1 MIVKI
6 FENEN
11 FVVCNK
17 PSGVLST
24 PSRFE
29 AQDERVCLGIELQKA
44 LGQQIYPVHRLDFE
58 VSGLVMYALNED
70 AHRKANGWFEN
81 RQVDKTYRALTQHQN
96 FEHWPKEI
104 ENPCWPINLE
114 EKSHFEWKGRV
125 LKGKRRAYSSPHGKA
140 TLTVADYQGLDSS
153 GNLQWDLHP
162 VTGRS
167 HQLRFDLS
175 RHGFP
180 ILGDRLY
187 GSKVDLKDQKIALC
201 SYRVNFAHAPS
212 AEKLGLPSVIEIEPL
227 FE

>member
-11 FVVCNK
+11 FVICNK

-29 AQDERVCLGIELQKA
+29 KQDERACLGTELQSS

-58 VSGLVMYALNED
+58 VSGLVLYAKNAD

-81 RQVDKTYRALTQHQN
+81 RLVDKTYRALTQHQN
-96 FEHWPKEI
+96 FEHWPAEV
-104 ENPCWPINLE
+104 ENPRWAINLQ
-114 EKSHFEWKGRV
+114 EKSHFEWKGKL
-125 LKGKRRAYSSPHGKA
+125 LKGKRRAFSSPHGKA
-140 TLTVADYQGLDSS
+140 TLTVADYLGVNSS
-153 GNLQWDLHP
+153 GYLQWDLHP
-162 VTGRS
+162 ITGRS

-180 ILGDRLY
+180 ILGDQLY
-187 GSKVDLKDQKIALC
+187 GSKIVLMDQTIALC
-201 SYRVNFAHAPS
+201 SYRIDFSKAPK
-212 AEKLGLPSVIEIEPL
+212 ADQLGLPAIVEIKAL

>member
-1 MIVKI
+1 MIIKI

-29 AQDERVCLGIELQKA
+29 AQDLRPCLGTELQKA
-44 LGQQIYPVHRLDFE
+44 LGLQIFPVHRLDFE
-58 VSGLVMYALNED
+58 VSGLVIYAKNAE

-81 RQVDKTYRALTQHQN
+81 RQVDKTYRALTQQQN
-96 FEHWPKEI
+96 FEHWPTEV
-104 ENPCWPINLE
+104 ENPRWPIDLE
-114 EKSHFEWKGRV
+114 TKPHFEWKGRL

-153 GNLQWDLHP
+153 GYLLWDLHP

-180 ILGDRLY
+180 IVGDQLY
-187 GSKVDLKDQKIALC
+187 GSKIKLKDQRIALC
-201 SYRVNFAHAPS
+201 SYRVNFAEAPG
-212 AEKLGLPSVIEIEPL
+212 AEQLGLPSIVEIKPL

>member
-1 MIVKI
+1 MIAKI
-6 FENEN
+6 FENPH
-11 FVVCNK
+11 FVICNK

-29 AQDERVCLGIELQKA
+29 ANDQRPCLGTQLQTS
-44 LGQQIYPVHRLDFE
+44 LGVQIYPVHRLDFE
-58 VSGLVMYALNED
+58 VSGLVMYAKNAD

-81 RQVDKTYRALTQHQN
+81 RQVDKTYRALTQQQN
-96 FEHWPKEI
+96 FEHWPSEV
-104 ENPCWPINLE
+104 ENPCWPIHFKE
-114 EKSHFEWKGRV
+114 QTHFEWKGKL

-140 TLTVADYQGLDSS
+140 TLTVADYLGVNSA
-153 GNLQWDLHP
+153 GFVQWDLHP

-180 ILGDRLY
+180 ILGDQLY
-187 GSKVDLKDQKIALC
+187 GSKVVLKDQTIALC
-201 SYRVNFAHAPS
+201 SYRIDFTKAP
-212 AEKLGLPSVIEIEPL
+212 AADQLGLPSVIQIDPL